1 MTDADHPGDEPDVQA
16 LEAEIVRL
24 NKIVQALMNRV
35 ESSTRVQDSGFG
47 LFQTTIMLQ
56 RQVRLHTEELEAS
69 LGGRERVE
77 EAADDSPASAAQD
90 MQTLRRTTALQIQ
103 LLELVVRKRDIAEL
117 IDTVATLLDMPIVL
131 FDTRG
136 RSVSSSLG
144 AERSP
149 GLAQRLWATYRD
161 LQNVPGRF
169 GVVEDAGD
177 RVFYRD
183 ILVMDRVE
191 RVLAAVASPRQ
202 PADLAGASLS
212 FLQQLVTLDLLRSR
226 DELRMRRRVRR
237 GLLRDII
244 AGDGAPEELRIRMQ
258 EQGFA
263 AEDTMRI
270 AVVEPAP
277 AAAARDKEVSGAR
290 TAHPSGTRLLHS
302 LDAALG
308 KRRAPFLSA
317 SIGPT
322 AVVLVTLPDAQTD
335 TARALLADLRGA
347 ATRAV
352 SSGRVVVGCSA
363 PLAGLADVARSLQQA
378 RAACVA
384 ARRGQSSGGTALFE
398 DLSGHLRLLDGLDRE
413 ALEDIVRRTFG
424 PLLLHDERHRA
435 SLYDT
440 LQSLFE
446 NQRAVQETADA
457 LHIHRNTL
465 QKRLAHVERLL
476 DIDLDDLDDVVDVQ
490 LGLRAA
496 DLLDRRLL

>member
-1 MTDADHPGDEPDVQA
+1 MADAGHPDDGPDVQA

-35 ESSTRVQDSGFG
+35 ESSTRVHDSGFG

-56 RQVRLHTEELEAS
+56 QQVRLHTEELEAS
-69 LGGRERVE
+69 LSGREH
-77 EAADDSPASAAQD
+77 ADESAYDAPAPAAQD
-90 MQTLRRTTALQIQ
+90 MQMLRRTTALQIQ
-103 LLELVVRKRDIAEL
+103 LLELVVQQRDVAEL

-136 RSVSSSLG
+136 RSVCSSPS

-149 GLAQRLWATYRD
+149 GLAQRLWRTYRD
-161 LQNVPGRF
+161 LQSVPGRL
-169 GVVEDAGD
+169 GVVADAGD

-237 GLLRDII
+237 GLLRDIL
-244 AGDGAPEELRIRMQ
+244 AADGAPEELRIRMQ

-270 AVVEPAP
+270 AVVETEPAP
-277 AAAARDKEVSGAR
+277 ANRDEGVTA
-290 TAHPSGTRLLHS
+290 AHPSGARLLHS
-302 LDAALG
+302 LDAAIG
-308 KRRAPFLSA
+308 KRRVPFLTA
-317 SIGPT
+317 SIGPA
-322 AVVLVTLPDAQTD
+322 AVALVTLPDVHTD
-335 TARALLADLRGA
+335 TARALLADLQA
-347 ATRAV
+347 AAARV
-352 SSGRVVVGCSA
+352 ESSGRVVVGCSA
-363 PLAGLADVARSLQQA
+363 PLAGLADAARSLQQA

-384 ARRGQSSGGTALFE
+384 ARRGQPSGGTAVFE
-398 DLSGHLRLLDGLDRE
+398 DLSGHLRLLDGLDGA
-413 ALEDIVRRTFG
+413 ALQDIVRRTFG
-424 PLLLHDERHRA
+424 PLLRYDAQHRA

-440 LQSLFE
+440 LHALFE
-446 NQRAVQETADA
+446 HQRAVQETADA

-465 QKRLAHVERLL
+465 QKRLARVEQLL
-476 DIDLDDLDDVVDVQ
+476 DIDLDDLDNVVDVQ